1 MVFPNSTNIRFYFF
15 YSGMKIKKFSC
26 HEVVELSNHFFNEW
40 MVLPRRQFH
49 QTCDQMFKKTGRA
62 SPELS
67 INRISVPPDFIS
79 VSVPWWCYYVAFLDS
94 SRPLGDV
101 FWNFVFGMI
110 ADVFGLSFSYL
121 EHHPWLRF
129 LVNKPEIAT
138 APISCQLSGY
148 LFIATQ
154 KYITKK
160 RSWSYNETILVL
172 AVQVE

>member
-1 MVFPNSTNIRFYFF
+1 M
-15 YSGMKIKKFSC
+15 
-26 HEVVELSNHFFNEW
+26 
-40 MVLPRRQFH
+40 
-49 QTCDQMFKKTGRA
+49 
-62 SPELS
+62 
-67 INRISVPPDFIS
+67 RISDDEPRQSMIMMMLISLSRIFVGRPFGILFSYDVP
-79 VSVPWWCYYVAFLDS
+79 
-94 SRPLGDV
+94 
-101 FWNFVFGMI
+101 
-110 ADVFGLSFSYL
+110 DVFGLSFSYL

>member
-1 MVFPNSTNIRFYFF
+1 MSL
-15 YSGMKIKKFSC
+15 SLDDAIKK
-26 HEVVELSNHFFNEW
+26 
-40 MVLPRRQFH
+40 
-49 QTCDQMFKKTGRA
+49 
-62 SPELS
+62 
-67 INRISVPPDFIS
+67 
-79 VSVPWWCYYVAFLDS
+79 YYVAFLDS

-154 KYITKK
+154 KNTLPRNVACDIMK
-160 RSWSYNETILVL
+160 L
-172 AVQVE
+172 